1 MSLKKLHSHRHHHH
15 SHGAKSI
22 DYYACQSG
30 LRHWNDSYKVLSACI
45 ILVLCIVLS
54 NPWVSVTVILTMGII
69 NLWGN
74 RVSIHTYIGL
84 LKIPIAFLVLGTV
97 AIALGISK
105 QPLGDYNLWLHWG
118 YLYFTKTGIRQA
130 LELFL
135 KAMGAV
141 SAMYLMALST
151 PASELIGVLRK
162 AHVPK
167 IIVELMNMIY
177 RFIFILTEVQ
187 SNMKTAAVSRLGYV
201 DFKTSCYSFG
211 QTGGN
216 LFILSLKKANTYYDA
231 MVSRCYEGDLPFWEE
246 EKQIKAWQIG
256 LLAVYVAGLFLL
268 YFLMR

>member
-1 MSLKKLHSHRHHHH
+1 MSLRKLHLHRHHHH

-30 LRHWNDSYKVLSACI
+30 LRRWNDGYKVLSACM
-45 ILVLCIVLS
+45 ILVLCIVLDH
-54 NPWVSVTVILTMGII
+54 PWVSVAVIVTMGMV

-74 RVSIHTYIGL
+74 RVSLHTYTGL
-84 LKIPIAFLVLGTV
+84 LKIPIAFLVLGSV
-97 AIALGISK
+97 AIALGVSR

-151 PASELIGVLRK
+151 PASNLIGVLKK

-187 SNMKTAAVSRLGYV
+187 GNMKTAAVSRLGYV

-211 QTGGN
+211 QTAGN

-246 EKQIKAWQIG
+246 EKPIKAWQIG
-256 LLAVYVAGLFLL
+256 ILALYVAGLLL
-268 YFLMR
+268 LTGI